1 MVKEKYGKKSASARS
16 AYDGGIKSGNIAED
30 GARMTKDGGKGAKKT
45 GERGDRRKKGGLGT
59 VILDILL
66 VVFLCS
72 AIFSGYKVVSQ
83 LVTDKQGEDVYDDI
97 ASIAEVQE
105 TMVIKVTRPAPS
117 ATRNADGAGIAAVM
131 ETEPGESE
139 PSGSEDSNEDNS
151 NASDIVTEAHM
162 EDEGVDSGEDDYYE
176 EEPEQIVIRQLDWA
190 ALRSEN
196 SDCVGWLE
204 CDDTVI
210 NYPIVQG
217 KDNSYYLNHL
227 FNGKQQRYG
236 TLFIDAQNSPDFSD
250 ENTIIYGHHLKNG
263 KMFGTLMYYG
273 DGNKYYR
280 KHPVFK
286 LYTPDHIYLVELFA
300 NAYVDGAKGIPMTF
314 STKEEYAAWIDRMY
328 RLSTFDSDVVMT
340 TEDRMVT
347 LYTCSYDYDTQRQ
360 LLVGKLV
367 PLT

>member
-117 ATRNADGAGIAAVM
+117 ATRNVDGAGIAAVM
-131 ETEPGESE
+131 DTEPGESE

-162 EDEGVDSGEDDYYE
+162 EDKGVDSGEDDYYE

-227 FNGKQQRYG
+227 FNG
-236 TLFIDAQNSPDFSD
+236 N
-250 ENTIIYGHHLKNG
+250 HLKNG

-273 DGNKYYR
+273 DGNKYDR